1 MKDLIEEALSEK
13 SMKLPESKICILGFA
28 FVGDSDDTRNTPSLL
43 LFNSLNGHCREVV
56 IHDPFVKEFEKIP
69 IVQDLAE
76 AIKGKNCVVV
86 VTSHS
91 EYKSIRLDWLKKN
104 MATPIIIDGRNIFDS
119 KECEKAGFSYR
130 GIGVGNKRRIQ

>member
-1 MKDLIEEALSEK
+1 M
-13 SMKLPESKICILGFA
+13 
-28 FVGDSDDTRNTPSLL
+28 
-43 LFNSLNGHCREVV
+43 

-76 AIKGKNCVVV
+76 AIKGKDCIVV

-104 MATPIIIDGRNIFDS
+104 MATPIIIDGRNLFDS